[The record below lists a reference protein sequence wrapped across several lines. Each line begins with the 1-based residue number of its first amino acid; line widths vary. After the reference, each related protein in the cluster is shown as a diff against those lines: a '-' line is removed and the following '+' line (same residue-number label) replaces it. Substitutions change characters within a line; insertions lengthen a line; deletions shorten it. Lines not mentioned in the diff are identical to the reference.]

1 MDYVM
6 KMEVLFLSQKMA
18 SCSKPMAYPFWKEVG
33 DVNNQVQTRN
43 QIRNTRPAY
52 LNYILNYFTEKRLEK
67 MKNDG
72 LSANI
77 SL

>member
-6 KMEVLFLSQKMA
+6 KMELLLLSQKMA
-18 SCSKPMAYPFWKEVG
+18 DCSNPMAYPFWKEVG
-33 DVNNQVQTRN
+33 DVNNRVQTRN

-52 LNYILNYFTEKRLEK
+52 LNYILNYFPEKRLEK
-67 MKNDG
+67 TKSDG
-72 LSANI
+72 LTANI

>member
-18 SCSKPMAYPFWKEVG
+18 SCSKPMVYPFWKEVG
-33 DVNNQVQTRN
+33 DVNNRVQTRN

>member
-6 KMEVLFLSQKMA
+6 KMEVLLLSQKMA
-18 SCSKPMAYPFWKEVG
+18 SYSKPMAYPFWKEVG
-33 DVNNQVQTRN
+33 DVNNRVQTRN

-72 LSANI
+72 LSVNI